1 LWYEARMQESRT
13 PSALA
18 VSRTPRSPNP

>member
-13 PSALA
+13 PGTLP
-18 VSRTPRSPNP
+18 VSSPPRSPNP

>member
-13 PSALA
+13 PGTLA
-18 VSRTPRSPNP
+18 VSRTPRNPDP